1 MMWGQWFFF
10 CSGACYHIACMNDKY
25 KGFSTQFVAIIL
37 SAGAA
42 ALVTF
47 FQVLA
52 TSGGL
57 CPAVQSTTAEAGVL
71 GATFK
76 AAHTGYL
83 ALAHKSFL

>member
-1 MMWGQWFFF
+1 
-10 CSGACYHIACMNDKY
+10 MNNKY
-25 KGFSTQFVAIIL
+25 KGLSTQLVAIIL

-57 CPAVQSTTAEAGVL
+57 CPAVQNTTAEAGVL
-71 GATFK
+71 GAAFK

-83 ALAHKSFL
+83 ALVHKSFL

>member
-1 MMWGQWFFF
+1 M
-10 CSGACYHIACMNDKY
+10 
-25 KGFSTQFVAIIL
+25 AIVI

-57 CPAVQSTTAEAGVL
+57 CPDVQSTTADAGVL

-83 ALAHKSFL
+83 ALVHKSFL